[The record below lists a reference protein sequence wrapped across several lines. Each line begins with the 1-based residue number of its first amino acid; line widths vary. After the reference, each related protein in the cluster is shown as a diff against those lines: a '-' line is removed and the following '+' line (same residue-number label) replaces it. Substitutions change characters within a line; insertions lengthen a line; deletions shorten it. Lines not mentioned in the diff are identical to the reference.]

1 MLALFSQGISIGFA
15 AGVTPGPLQTFLLLQ
30 TLRRGWRHAIWIV
43 LSPLISDGPV
53 VALILLVLGQAS
65 AGLLRAI
72 SLIGGAFVFSIA
84 WGVWKQLRAG
94 GFRLD
99 DDPAATGEVAPV
111 ESRWAAL
118 RHGVTINALGPG
130 AWVFWGTVNG
140 PLVVAAWRES
150 PPSALAFLVGFY
162 GVFLATM
169 AAQVAVFHQARR
181 LGPRVVTAAL
191 VIGLVAMVGFAL
203 SLWWRALT

>member
-1 MLALFSQGISIGFA
+1 MLALLSQGISIGFA

-53 VALILLVLGQAS
+53 VVLILFVLGQAS
-65 AGLLRAI
+65 AGLLRVI

-99 DDPAATGEVAPV
+99 DNPAVAASEPA
-111 ESRWAAL
+111 ESHWAAL
-118 RHGVTINALGPG
+118 RRGVTINALGPG

-150 PPSALAFLVGFY
+150 PPSALAFLCGFY

-191 VIGLVAMVGFAL
+191 VIGLVALVGFAL
-203 SLWWRALT
+203 SLWWRALA